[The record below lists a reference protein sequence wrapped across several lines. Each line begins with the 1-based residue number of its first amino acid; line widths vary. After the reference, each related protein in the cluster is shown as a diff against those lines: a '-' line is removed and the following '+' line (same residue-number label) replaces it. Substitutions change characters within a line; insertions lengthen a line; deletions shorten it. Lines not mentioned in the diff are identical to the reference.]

1 MIARTEMDDLVTER
15 DEQGGDPELGTCHI
29 CGKEF
34 RTQEELSKRLMDV
47 HPDDA
52 LGDEIE

>member
-1 MIARTEMDDLVTER
+1 MDDLVTER

-34 RTQEELSKRLMDV
+34 RTQEELSKHLMDV